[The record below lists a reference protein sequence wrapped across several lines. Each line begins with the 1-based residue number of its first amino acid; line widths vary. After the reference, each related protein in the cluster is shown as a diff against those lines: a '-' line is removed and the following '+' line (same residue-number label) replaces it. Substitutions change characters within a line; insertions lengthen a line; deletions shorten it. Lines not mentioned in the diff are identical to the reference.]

1 VSTDCCDEIVN
12 IIRGDIRKENAN
24 YRTAISPQKR
34 LAIALR

>member
-12 IIRGDIRKENAN
+12 IIRGDRRKDNAKHH
-24 YRTAISPQKR
+24 TAISPEKR